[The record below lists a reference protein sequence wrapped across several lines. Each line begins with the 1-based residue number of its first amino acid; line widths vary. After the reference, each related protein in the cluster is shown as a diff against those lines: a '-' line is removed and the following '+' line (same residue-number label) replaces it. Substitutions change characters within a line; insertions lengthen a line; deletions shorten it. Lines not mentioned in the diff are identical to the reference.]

1 MAKGKYQK
9 WLEPEGLTLI
19 TGWARDGLS
28 EEQIAHNMGIS
39 RSTLA
44 EWKKKHSDISDTL
57 KKGKEVA
64 DIEVENALYKR
75 AVGYTYNETTKEA
88 RINPETNKTEL
99 VTTKVVTKQVAPDT
113 GAAAFWLKNR
123 RPDNWR
129 DKVQEDNNAT
139 LDRLDNILKEI
150 KDDAVHE

>member
-1 MAKGKYQK
+1 M
-9 WLEPEGLTLI
+9 L

-39 RSTLA
+39 RETLRQ
-44 EWKKKHSDISDTL
+44 WKNKFFGISVAL
-57 KKGKEVA
+57 KKGKDVA

-75 AVGYTYNETTKEA
+75 AVGYSYNEITKEA
-88 RINPETNKTEL
+88 KINPETNKIEL

-123 RPDNWR
+123 RPDKWR
-129 DKVQEDNNAT
+129 EKREVEVGTDDKTVNVVVLPEVEKNA
-139 LDRLDNILKEI
+139 D
-150 KDDAVHE
+150 